1 MTPLLAGGVKA
12 RGRARSGSTRVGPPV
27 TESSKRAE
35 AATIA
40 RLAAPIA
47 LAQFGITALGLV
59 DVAVLGHASAVELG
73 GAAIGRSIAFVA
85 VALGLGAAA
94 ALEPL
99 ASQAVGAGEPVT
111 AWRAFLAT
119 LAACGIVWLPS
130 AALAYASTW
139 ALVPL
144 GVDADLVPIARAFLV
159 PALPGMLLFSI
170 FLAAKTYLQAHR
182 RTSPSLVAAGV
193 ANVVNLVV
201 CNLLVR
207 GDEPLVVLGLSP
219 LGLPRLGAFGAGLA
233 SSLSSLVLAGWVL
246 AAAYRQRPHVHHEER
261 RPIPVVKVLRLGS
274 PVGFQLLAEI
284 GVFSFVSVIAG
295 RLGKVP
301 VSAHQIAIGLSSFT
315 FMGVLGIS
323 GASAVRVGHA
333 IGEGRSPRTAGLVGI
348 AMGAVFMCAC
358 AAIFVAFPRTLA
370 NLFTEDASTAE
381 LAARLLL
388 VAAAFQIFDG
398 IQGVAAGA
406 LRGAADVR
414 FPFVANVAAHWLVG
428 LPLALFLAFGL
439 GWGAPG
445 LWWGLLVG
453 LALVAAALLWRFVV
467 VVRGPVRR
475 V

>member
-1 MTPLLAGGVKA
+1 MAD
-12 RGRARSGSTRVGPPV
+12 
-27 TESSKRAE
+27 SSRRAE
-35 AATIA
+35 AGAIA

-47 LAQFGITALGLV
+47 LAQFGTTALGLV

-85 VALGLGAAA
+85 VALGLGATA

-99 ASQAVGAGEPVT
+99 SSQAVGAGEPET

-119 LAACGIVWLPS
+119 NVAATIVWVPS
-130 AALAYASTW
+130 ALLGYASTW

-144 GVDADLVPIARAFLV
+144 GIEPDLVPVARAFLV
-159 PALPGMLLFSI
+159 PQLPGMLLFSI
-170 FLAAKTYLQAHR
+170 FLATKTYLQAHR
-182 RTSPSLVAAGV
+182 RTMPSLVAAAV
-193 ANVVNLVV
+193 ANVVNVVV

-207 GDEPLVVLGLSP
+207 GDEPLVALGLPP

-233 SSLSSLVLAGWVL
+233 STIASFVLAGWVL
-246 AAAYRQRPHVHHEER
+246 AAAYRLRPPPMPA
-261 RPIPVVKVLRLGS
+261 RPREPLPVAKVLRLGA

-284 GVFSFVSVIAG
+284 GVFSFVAVIAG

-301 VSAHQIAIGLSSFT
+301 VAAHQIAIGLASFT
-315 FMGVLGIS
+315 FMGALGIS
-323 GASAVRVGHA
+323 GATAVRVGHA

-348 AMGAVFMCAC
+348 ALGAAFMSVCGGVFVSIPRPL
-358 AAIFVAFPRTLA
+358 AA
-370 NLFTEDASTAE
+370 LFTEDAPTAE

-388 VAAAFQIFDG
+388 VAAAFQLFDG
-398 IQGVAAGA
+398 VQGVAAGA

-414 FPFVANVAAHWLVG
+414 FPFVVNVAAHWLVG
-428 LPLALFLAFGL
+428 LPLALFFAFTL

-453 LALVAAALLWRFVV
+453 LALVAAALLFRVLSV
-467 VVRGPVRR
+467 MRGAVHR

>member
-1 MTPLLAGGVKA
+1 M
-12 RGRARSGSTRVGPPV
+12 RPPV
-27 TESSKRAE
+27 AESSTRAE
-35 AATIA
+35 AATIV

-47 LAQFGITALGLV
+47 LAQFAITALGLV
-59 DVAVLGHASAVELG
+59 DVAVLGHSSAAELG

-85 VALGLGAAA
+85 VALGLGAAG

-99 ASQAVGAGEPVT
+99 ASQAVGAGEPLT
-111 AWRAFLAT
+111 AWRALRAT
-119 LAACGIVWLPS
+119 LWGCVIVWAPS
-130 AALAYASTW
+130 AVLAYASTW

-144 GVDADLVPIARAFLV
+144 GIEPDLVPIARAFLL
-159 PALPGMLLFSI
+159 PQLPGMLLFSI
-170 FLAAKTYLQAHR
+170 FLAAKTYLQAHKA
-182 RTSPSLVAAGV
+182 TMPSVVAAGV
-193 ANVVNLVV
+193 ANLVNLVV
-201 CNLLVR
+201 CNVLVR
-207 GDEPLVVLGLSP
+207 GDEALVALGIGP
-219 LGLPRLGAFGAGLA
+219 IGLPRLGAFGAGLA
-233 SSLSSLVLAGWVL
+233 STISSLVLAGWVL
-246 AAAYRQRPHVHHEER
+246 VAAYRQRPRVDAER
-261 RPIPVVKVLRLGS
+261 APAHAIGVVKVLRLGA

-284 GVFSFVSVIAG
+284 GVFSFVAVIAG

-348 AMGAVFMCAC
+348 ALGAGFMAVC
-358 AAIFVAFPRTLA
+358 AAMFVVFPRPLVA
-370 NLFTEDASTAE
+370 LFTQDPATAE

-388 VAAAFQIFDG
+388 VAAAFQLFDG

-414 FPFVANVAAHWLVG
+414 FPFVVNVAAHWFVG

>member
-1 MTPLLAGGVKA
+1 M
-12 RGRARSGSTRVGPPV
+12 RVHPPA
-27 TESSKRAE
+27 TESSRRAE

-73 GAAIGRSIAFVA
+73 GAAIGRSIGFVA

-99 ASQAVGAGEPVT
+99 AAQAVGAREPET

-119 LAACGIVWLPS
+119 IAACVLVWIPC

-144 GVDADLVPIARAFLV
+144 GIEADLVPVARAFLV
-159 PALPGMLLFSI
+159 PQLPGMLLFSI
-170 FLAAKTYLQAHR
+170 FLAAKTYLQAHH
-182 RTSPSLVAAGV
+182 RTSPSLVAAAV
-193 ANVVNLVV
+193 ANVVNVVV

-207 GDEPLVVLGLSP
+207 GDEPLVALGMPP

-233 SSLSSLVLAGWVL
+233 STLSSLVLAGWVL
-246 AAAYRQRPHVHHEER
+246 VAAHAQRPRERKAAHE
-261 RPIPVVKVLRLGS
+261 PLPVARVLRLGA

-284 GVFSFVSVIAG
+284 GVFSFVAVIAG

-301 VSAHQIAIGLSSFT
+301 VSAHQIAIGLASFT
-315 FMGVLGIS
+315 FMGALGIS
-323 GASAVRVGHA
+323 GATAVRVGHA
-333 IGEGRSPRTAGLVGI
+333 IGEGRSPRDAGLVGI
-348 AMGAVFMCAC
+348 AIGAAFMSVCG
-358 AAIFVAFPRTLA
+358 AIFVAFPRALVGV
-370 NLFTEDASTAE
+370 FTEDAATAE

-388 VAAAFQIFDG
+388 VAAAFQLFDG
-398 IQGVAAGA
+398 VQGVAAGA

-414 FPFVANVAAHWLVG
+414 FPFVVNVAAHWLVG
-428 LPLALFLAFGL
+428 LPLALVLAFHL
-439 GWGAPG
+439 HWGATG
-445 LWWGLLVG
+445 LWWGLLAG
-453 LALVAAALLWRFVV
+453 LALVAVSLLWRFVAI
-467 VVRGPVRR
+467 VRGPVRR

>member
-1 MTPLLAGGVKA
+1 MHLPGA
-12 RGRARSGSTRVGPPV
+12 
-27 TESSKRAE
+27 ESSRRAE
-35 AATIA
+35 AKAIA

-47 LAQFGITALGLV
+47 LAQFAITALGLV
-59 DVAVLGHASAVELG
+59 DVAVLGHASAAELG
-73 GAAIGRSIAFVA
+73 GAAVGRSIGFVA

-99 ASQAVGAGEPVT
+99 ASQAVGAGEPVA
-111 AWRAFLAT
+111 AWRALLAT
-119 LAACGIVWLPS
+119 LVACVVVWVPS

-144 GVDADLVPIARAFLV
+144 GVEADLVPITRAFLL
-159 PALPGMLLFSI
+159 PQLPGMLLFSV
-170 FLAAKTYLQAHR
+170 FLAAKTYLQAHK
-182 RTSPSLVAAGV
+182 RTMPSVVAALVANAV
-193 ANVVNLVV
+193 NVVA

-207 GDEPLVVLGLSP
+207 GDEPLVALGLRP

-233 SSLSSLVLAGWVL
+233 SAVSSLVLAGWVL
-246 AAAYRQRPHVHHEER
+246 ASAWRLRPRDHHDVHR
-261 RPIPVVKVLRLGS
+261 AIPVAKVLRLGS

-284 GVFSFVSVIAG
+284 GVFSFVAVIAG

-323 GASAVRVGHA
+323 GATAVRVGHA
-333 IGEGRSPRTAGLVGI
+333 IGEGRSPRAAGLIGI
-348 AMGAVFMCAC
+348 AMGAAFMSVC
-358 AAIFVAFPRTLA
+358 AAIFLAFPRGLVA
-370 NLFTEDASTAE
+370 LFTEDAATAE

-388 VAAAFQIFDG
+388 VAAVFQPFDG

-428 LPLALFLAFGL
+428 LPFALFLAFGL

-453 LALVAAALLWRFVV
+453 LALVAGALLWRFVV
-467 VVRGPVRR
+467 VVRGPVSR